1 VASVVVAGNNPNDF
15 ATTNKCS
22 GAISVNASCTIVV
35 TFAPL
40 VAGQRTETITLTDDA
55 PDSPQVVDVAGNAN
69 PAFSVGAAPG
79 GSTTASVSAGQ
90 TAQFQ
95 MLLTPGPGFSDNVS
109 LACGGA
115 PLYAT
120 CLVPASVSI
129 SNGTAATFT
138 VTVSTKG
145 SAILPPPIP
154 RRFLP
159 QTGIRVLLLLALALF
174 LASTAKN
181 GWVLGAAFFGRRLPL
196 GGTLAA
202 TLLCS
207 LIYAAGCG
215 STSSSVITTP
225 PPVVTPSGTSTI
237 TITMGAM
244 SPTQQPLQLQPVQL
258 TLTVK

>member
-1 VASVVVAGNNPNDF
+1 VDWQKFVQPGHLYHGRALFCKP
-15 ATTNKCS
+15 
-22 GAISVNASCTIVV
+22 
-35 TFAPL
+35 
-40 VAGQRTETITLTDDA
+40 GQREGL
-55 PDSPQVVDVAGNAN
+55 PH
-69 PAFSVGAAPG
+69 
-79 GSTTASVSAGQ
+79 VSSMHKDLHQRA
-90 TAQFQ
+90 
-95 MLLTPGPGFSDNVS
+95 D
-109 LACGGA
+109 
-115 PLYAT
+115 
-120 CLVPASVSI
+120 
-129 SNGTAATFT
+129 TFT

-181 GWVLGAAFFGRRLPL
+181 GWVLGAAFFGRRLSL

-225 PPVVTPSGTSTI
+225 PQVVTPSGTSTI